1 MKAGFPYQ
9 LYLIVFGVS
18 LIALSGCQQTSR
30 NGNSDSA
37 ASVFD
42 AVSQPDDSHLSETL
56 DLADAIHLERRI
68 GIGSPKY
75 RVDRLVGK
83 SRAEAIDIVLADLDS
98 PRRVISD
105 LPGWLALPN
114 ITFLDNSWRYCHRK
128 SIRTR
133 IGDVETRWMNNLL
146 TSETP
151 AHERLILLFTNIF
164 VSDYKTY
171 QSPETYARHHQI
183 IREHA
188 TGNMRD
194 FLSAILQDPAV
205 LVYLN
210 NDVNT
215 RANINENLAREYL
228 ELFTLGEGN
237 YTEQD
242 IRNLAYVFAGES
254 VNPISQDYQQFRSAK
269 SSLKRTVLGRDI
281 KRPLEA
287 VDLVLDQPAHARFMA
302 NKFYKEYISLE
313 TPSAETIEQ
322 IAGAY
327 FKSRYELSEL
337 LRATL
342 ATPEFWL
349 DTNRFGLVKDPVDTV
364 FGTLRTLGYD
374 DGSEMDAHDFK
385 RFFIRMN
392 YSLIDPPNVAGYP
405 GGMSW
410 VDGGLFNT
418 RKQVLDRL
426 VLQDRFNFDFVA
438 SRRRF
443 KKYQANELE
452 KLSNYF
458 DDLNQLKA
466 QAHPEQLIIEAAFL
480 DYVAED
486 MTRNQ
491 FPSISI
497 KLVGVHLG
505 KRSWPGM
512 KIKLGLSRKLNYSH
526 VEFLENSCSPACI
539 SNFNE
544 GWDSDWHGIRGF
556 NVAPFNAGGPTQWLN
571 KRWGSISSE
580 DRLLLRRLFQLV
592 HFIPDSLG
600 NRRAFTRGSIENQN
614 AWRKWL
620 EKQQSIAAFD
630 DLKDVIGKAFPPVVL
645 IEKNGET
652 GRLCGSVLTSGAY
665 NEWSRPVDGVSD
677 QLSVKVNRTDEWI
690 SKQVP
695 NNFLGS
701 GASALERLVLSDG
714 FQLK

>member
-1 MKAGFPYQ
+1 MKERFSYQ
-9 LYLIVFGVS
+9 LYLMVFGVS
-18 LIALSGCQQTSR
+18 LVALSGCQQASKG
-30 NGNSDSA
+30 GNSDSV

-42 AVSQPDDSHLSETL
+42 AVSQPDDSHLSATL
-56 DLADAIHLERRI
+56 DLADAIHLERRV

-98 PRRVISD
+98 PRRVTGE

-151 AHERLILLFTNIF
+151 VHERLVLLFSNIF

-171 QSPETYARHHQI
+171 RSPETYARHHQI

-254 VNPISQDYQQFRSAK
+254 VNPISQEYQQFRSAK
-269 SSLKRTVLGRDI
+269 SSLRRPVLGRDI
-281 KRPLEA
+281 KTPSEA

-302 NKFYKEYISLE
+302 NKFYTEYISLE
-313 TPSAETIEQ
+313 TPSVETVEQ

-327 FKSRYELSEL
+327 FKSNYELSEL

-342 ATPEFWL
+342 STPDFWL
-349 DTNRFGLVKDPVDTV
+349 DSNRFSLVKDPVDTV

-374 DGSEMDAHDFK
+374 DRSEMDAHDFK

-410 VDGGLFNT
+410 VDGGLFNI

-426 VLQDRFNFDFVA
+426 VLQDRFNFDFVD

-452 KLSNYF
+452 KLGNYF
-458 DDLNQLKA
+458 DDLNQMKA
-466 QAHPEQLIIEAAFL
+466 EAHPEQLIIEAAFL

-512 KIKLGLSRKLNYSH
+512 KIKLGLSRKHNYSY

-571 KRWGSISSE
+571 KRWASISSE

-614 AWRKWL
+614 AWREWL
-620 EKQQSIAAFD
+620 EKQQSIADFD
-630 DLKDVIGKAFPPVVL
+630 DLKDVTGKAFPPVAL

-652 GRLCGSVLTSGAY
+652 GRLCRSVLTSGAY

-690 SKQVP
+690 SEQVP
-695 NNFLGS
+695 NNFLGP